1 MRKTPTTP
9 TTPPLVIVT
18 AVLFAVGS
26 LVAAPP
32 ARAASAAETTAPA
45 AETASGGFAPTAEA
59 GGGFGAEG
67 QLALSMGATA
77 GEHFFFHKSGGAWQ
91 LHVAPAADY
100 FVIPHLSV
108 GGVVAYDHASGGG
121 GPGTSGVGSDAFMLE
136 PRAGYSFGIN
146 DKFSVWPLGGF
157 ALRYLSAN
165 HAHQTDTWFTIYLPV
180 LFHPAQHFFVGLG
193 PSVRIHLTG
202 QDNTEWGLDSVL
214 GGWF

>member
-1 MRKTPTTP
+1 MRTTPKTPT
-9 TTPPLVIVT
+9 PPSLVIAT
-18 AVLFAVGS
+18 ALPLA
-26 LVAAPP
+26 LVALAAPR
-32 ARAASAAETTAPA
+32 ARAEGPAETRAPA
-45 AETASGGFAPTAEA
+45 AETASGGFAPAAEA
-59 GGGFGAEG
+59 AGGFGAEG
-67 QLALSMGATA
+67 QFALSLGAT
-77 GEHFFFHKSGGAWQ
+77 GDEHFFFHKSGGAWQ

-121 GPGTSGVGSDAFMLE
+121 GPGTSGVGSDAFTLW

-157 ALRYLSAN
+157 ALTYLSAN
-165 HAHQTDTWFTIYLPV
+165 HAHQTDTWFTVYLPV

-193 PSVRIHLTG
+193 PNVRVHLSG
-202 QDNTEWGLDSVL
+202 QDDTAWGIDSVL